1 MISESSHNPQS
12 QGICPYDAERLV
24 ASVGR
29 QPLRVIKKDILESR
43 VSSHT
48 RFRNA
53 MNKSGCTFKYF
64 LKI

>member
-1 MISESSHNPQS
+1 MINESPHNRRS
-12 QGICPYDAERLV
+12 QCICPYDAEQLV
-24 ASVGR
+24 ASVER
-29 QPLRVIKKDILESR
+29 QPLRVIKKDIYESR

-53 MNKSGCTFKYF
+53 MNKYLFKYF